1 MSIRI
6 KVLLGIGL
14 TFAALFTL
22 FNFTIVQYLSDN
34 FQRIENGRVIDNTL
48 RVRDALLQVLS
59 NIDVKSSDWANW
71 DDTYQFI
78 EDQNPAYIK
87 SNLPPLTPQS
97 LDLHFMLFYNSGR
110 QLVTSVAAD
119 LDSSL
124 PTTVPTSLVSY
135 LGNHPELFSIPP
147 GTSLTGLISIPEG
160 PLLFT
165 SRPILTSDG
174 SGPARGTLIFARYLD
189 TTLTSRLAQV
199 THLHL
204 TFLPHPPSAVISTPQ
219 ILLQYTKKI
228 TGQLSLTDHADKP
241 ILLLQV
247 SLPRDIFAQSRSSL
261 RYFTLAIFI
270 LGASVTLATA
280 VILDIF
286 VLRRLTHLTSATS
299 NITSVQDLSARIP
312 AGGSDE
318 LSRLASEINHLLE
331 RLDKSQSQTISIVSS
346 MGDGLFVIN
355 RDDYRITL
363 MNPKAGEILG
373 LSPDQAI
380 GHDAKDII
388 KIFQNDKS
396 IPAQERPVAR
406 TFTTGQPT
414 HIEPHEDYVI
424 QSITGKSIP
433 VSISTPPLTQ
443 PGRIYAA
450 VVTFRDV
457 TTEIQLTRSL
467 QTQRDQAKA

>member
-124 PTTVPTSLVSY
+124 PTTVPT
-135 LGNHPELFSIPP
+135 
-147 GTSLTGLISIPEG
+147 
-160 PLLFT
+160 
-165 SRPILTSDG
+165 DG

-199 THLHL
+199 THLDL

-219 ILLQYTKKI
+219 ILLQDTKKV

-396 IPAQERPVAR
+396 MPAQERPVAR

-414 HIEPHEDYVI
+414 HIEPHEGYVI

-433 VSISTPPLTQ
+433 VSISTAPLTQ
-443 PGRIYAA
+443 AGRIYAA
-450 VVTFRDV
+450 VVTFR
-457 TTEIQLTRSL
+457 EIGR
-467 QTQRDQAKA
+467 